1 MRDEQTVQS
10 DHSQKGPEDVVKLL
24 TGADEDYVV
33 SLQREGFVARQQSQ
47 DYSAVVAHA
56 ELDSPVSF

>member
-10 DHSQKGPEDVVKLL
+10 EHSQKALESLVKLL
-24 TGADEDYVV
+24 IGADEDYVV
-33 SLQREGFVARQQSQ
+33 SLQTEGLVARQQSQ

-56 ELDSPVSF
+56 EVDSPVSF